1 MSDSLYSYVLYSP
14 LNSPGQNTGMGSC
27 SHHQQIFWTQ
37 GLNPGLL
44 HCRLIL
50 YQLGYWGSP
59 WTLEWVAYPFSRGY
73 SWPRNWTGVSCI
85 SGGFFTSWA
94 TREAHSPFSTQ
105 EPETLFPYKSC
116 ILFCSRPLYQ
126 TTYCILSFV
135 YSCMCKLRASNK
147 GFPWW
152 SSG

>member
-73 SWPRNWTGVSCI
+73 SWPRNWTRVSCI
-85 SGGFFTSWA
+85 AGGWA
-94 TREAHSPFSTQ
+94 TCSITGNSVTEPAGKNTGVGCQFLFQEIFWTYELNLCLLCFLHSFIYHCTTWESSLP
-105 EPETLFPYKSC
+105 SC
-116 ILFCSRPLYQ
+116 
-126 TTYCILSFV
+126 
-135 YSCMCKLRASNK
+135 
-147 GFPWW
+147 
-152 SSG
+152 